1 MSDKRIILYFVI
13 ITLLFSSVS
22 GFELFPSTSP
32 DPLCQGA
39 TGIFTDVV
47 QDSNVDYS
55 VSLSGNAA
63 SFTTPILFRN
73 TVYSLV
79 TPRSTTPIG
88 KYSLTIEARSSTDE
102 TSSLTHEVEVK
113 ECQAFSLKAIQA
125 QKNIC
130 PCGTETFDFDITN
143 LGDFTNTYN
152 LKVEGPASN
161 LITLSETRVTI
172 TKGETKR
179 IFAFA
184 SNTCESL
191 GNQDFTITATPELG
205 TSIQSSSA
213 RLIIDSC
220 YDFELK
226 TEKDLFNLCEGEQ
239 DKIPITINNKGTS
252 QNTFN
257 LNINGPAWVSL
268 EKNKLDIASSSS
280 ANTNIVIAPPL
291 ETAGDFDIPLQVT
304 AEKGDQI
311 AATTFKATV
320 RKCLGVFVDIEKNQ
334 DRICNSLQNTYSV
347 TVKNIGEKTQSYDLD
362 ITGPAWVSIDKGQV
376 SLNAGEQSLI
386 TLTVAPP
393 ANVPSSTYSAEVIA
407 TAADLTQITG
417 KDKVDITT
425 VTQEECYKPQ
435 INVENNLMD
444 VAVDST
450 ATIPIIIENKG
461 INTAT
466 YDISLSGTATA
477 FTQLI
482 PLSTGI
488 EIAPNEAEVI
498 HLYVAP
504 NIQTPKGKYTVTVSV
519 RLKDTTILD
528 SETVDINVMEIG
540 EAPQV
545 VPEEII
551 EENITEEELAPT
563 QPSLWTRIKSFF
575 GNLFAPAPANVTEDI
590 TEISEIEIEN
600 ITIPEEVEEEIIEE
614 NLTEEITEVVEEVV
628 ENVTGEENI
637 TEEVIEENV
646 TEEQNIAEEVEEIV
660 TVPGEA
666 INLDE
671 LDIYVSKILVDES
684 QKIIVEDSTYDVTLF
699 DSTED
704 SVVLLFTGEIFVDLE
719 VKESKAIDLDQD
731 GTNDIRATLS
741 GFEEGKAVINYA
753 KLSEPSAA
761 IIEEEVKEEKEEGPK
776 GPGFFSN
783 ISNFIIRNKTLII
796 SLIVLIILILLAIL
810 TKFHRKVIG
819 FFEEEVEEEIPKEK
833 KPGEEEVKK
842 ELKEDTK
849 KVKEEKIGE
858 KPIKKVEEKKVTK
871 KRQGKKKEEEDF
883 EIIH

>member
-1 MSDKRIILYFVI
+1 MSDKRIIPYI
-13 ITLLFSSVS
+13 IFISLLLSSVS

-32 DPLCQGA
+32 EPLCQGA

-73 TVYSLV
+73 TVYSLI

-88 KYSLTIEARSSTDE
+88 TYSLTIEARSSTGE

-130 PCGTETFDFDITN
+130 PCDTSTFDFDITN

-161 LITLSETRVTI
+161 LITLSETRITI
-172 TKGETKR
+172 AKGETKR

-184 SNTCESL
+184 SNTCDSL
-191 GNQDFTITATPELG
+191 GDQDFTIIATPELG
-205 TSIQSSSA
+205 TSIQSASA

-226 TEKDLFNLCEGEQ
+226 TEKDLFNICGGEQ
-239 DKIPITINNKGTS
+239 AKIPITINNKGTS
-252 QNTFN
+252 QNTFS
-257 LNINGPAWVSL
+257 LNINGPSWASL
-268 EKNKLDIASSSS
+268 ENNKLEIASKSS
-280 ANTNIVIAPPL
+280 ANTNILISPGL
-291 ETAGDFDIPLQVT
+291 ETIGDFDIPLQVT

-311 AATTFKATV
+311 ATTTFKAAV
-320 RKCLGVFVDIEKNQ
+320 KKCLGILVDIEKNQ

-347 TVKNIGEKTQSYDLD
+347 TIKNVGEKAQSYDLD
-362 ITGPAWVSIDKGQV
+362 ITGPSWVSIDKGQV

-386 TLTVAPP
+386 TLTIAPP
-393 ANVPSSTYSAEVIA
+393 ANTPSSTYSAEVIA

-435 INVENNLMD
+435 INAEDTLID

-450 ATIPIIIENKG
+450 ATIPVTVENKG

-466 YDISLSGTATA
+466 YDISLSGTATP

-498 HLYVAP
+498 HLYIAP
-504 NIQTPKGKYTVTVSV
+504 NIQTPKGAYTITVSA
-519 RLKDTTILD
+519 RLRDTTILD
-528 SETVDINVMEIG
+528 TETININVMEREETPEVI
-540 EAPQV
+540 
-545 VPEEII
+545 PEEIV
-551 EENITEEELAPT
+551 EEEIEEELAPT
-563 QPSLWTRIKSFF
+563 QPSLWARIASFF
-575 GNLFAPAPANVTEDI
+575 RNLFAPSPTNVTENI
-590 TEISEIEIEN
+590 TEIPEIEIEN
-600 ITIPEEVEEEIIEE
+600 ITIPEEIPEEVEEEIIEE
-614 NLTEEITEVVEEVV
+614 NITEEITEIVEKAEENVTEVVEEI
-628 ENVTGEENI
+628 EENI
-637 TEEVIEENV
+637 TEEV
-646 TEEQNIAEEVEEIV
+646 VE
-660 TVPGEA
+660 VPGEA

-671 LDIYVSKILVDES
+671 LDIYTSELSTDETQQIILEN
-684 QKIIVEDSTYDVTLF
+684 STYDATLF

-704 SVVLLFTGEIFVDLE
+704 SIVLLFTGEIFVDLE
-719 VKESKAIDLDQD
+719 LKESKGVDLNQD
-731 GTNDIRATLS
+731 GTSDVRVALNDLK
-741 GFEEGKAVINYA
+741 EGKASISYA
-753 KLSEPSAA
+753 KISEPSEVV
-761 IIEEEVKEEKEEGPK
+761 IEETKEEKDEGPK

-783 ISNFIIRNKTLII
+783 ISNFIIKNKVLII

-810 TKFHRKVIG
+810 TKFHRKVID

-842 ELKEDTK
+842 EFKEDIK
-849 KVKEEKIGE
+849 KVKEEKVAE
-858 KPIKKVEEKKVTK
+858 KPIKKVEEKKITK
-871 KRQGKKKEEEDF
+871 KRQGKKKDEEDF
-883 EIIH
+883 EIIR